1 MSFKTSLR
9 AIGRGKVVK
18 VVGAVA
24 VAAALTIGAVHTFG
38 NIAENQAKID
48 AYKGDTEGTVI
59 ASVLVE
65 DLNKT
70 MAENGIE
77 DIYTNPQFRGMIAHR
92 DTGANPHEEVIEIYL
107 VAQKED
113 KPYMVKAS
121 IDNEDEKVSGKPD
134 SLLSTYNP
142 HILKYNIAENI
153 DSLDVTYDITPT
165 TLETLKMLDAL
176 GGSQTPLN
184 STQSEHQHLGKSVI
198 AGYSVAENEDGTFKV
213 TVTSNIKAVHLDEGL
228 LSSTE
233 SEYYNK
239 ELSFNLD
246 SKENIEEKIA
256 AFLKEIIVKD
266 KSEYSV
272 RYSRAG
278 VSTDYQG
285 TGKAYEIREVQ
296 KTTEGAKV
304 EAESAEE
311 GVELGAE

>member
-18 VVGAVA
+18 VVGAILATA
-24 VAAALTIGAVHTFG
+24 VITTG
-38 NIAENQAKID
+38 IAHLSSSIAKDQAKID
-48 AYKGDTEGTVI
+48 KYVNDKDGYAV
-59 ASVLVE
+59 AAVLCE
-65 DLNKT
+65 DLNAT
-70 MAENGIE
+70 MAENGVE

-121 IDNEDEKVSGKPD
+121 IDNEDEKVSGKTD
-134 SLLSTYNP
+134 ALLSTYNP
-142 HILKYNIAENI
+142 HILKYNIIENVKN
-153 DSLDVTYDITPT
+153 LDIQYDITPT
-165 TLETLKMLDAL
+165 TLETLKMLDSL

-184 STQSEHQHLGKSVI
+184 STQGEHEHLGKSVV
-198 AGYSVAENEDGTFKV
+198 AGYAVEENKDGTFKV
-213 TVTSNIKAVHLDEGL
+213 TITSNLQAVHLDEGL

-239 ELSFNLD
+239 ELSFNID

-256 AFLKEIIVKD
+256 SFLKEIIIKD
-266 KSEYSV
+266 KSEYNV

-296 KTTEGAKV
+296 KPEAQAEV
-304 EAESAEE
+304 EAEPER
-311 GVELGAE
+311 

>member
-9 AIGRGKVVK
+9 ALGRGKVVK
-18 VVGAVA
+18 VVGAVL
-24 VAAALTIGAVHTFG
+24 AATIVTTG
-38 NIAENQAKID
+38 IAFATAKDQAKID
-48 AYKGDTEGTVI
+48 KYVEDKDGYAI
-59 ASVLVE
+59 ASVLCE
-65 DLNKT
+65 DLNAT

-77 DIYTNPQFRGMIAHR
+77 DIYTNPQYRGMIAHK
-92 DTGANPHEEVIEIYL
+92 DTGANPHEEVIEIFL

-121 IDNEDEKVSGKPD
+121 IDNEDEKVSKRPD
-134 SLLSTYNP
+134 NP
-142 HILKYNIAENI
+142 HILKYDIIEKVKTI
-153 DSLDVTYDITPT
+153 DIQYDVTPT

-176 GGSQTPLN
+176 GDSQTPLN
-184 STQSEHQHLGKSVI
+184 STQYDHQHLGKSVI
-198 AGYSVAENEDGTFKV
+198 AGYSVDENADGTFRV
-213 TVTSNIKAVHLDEGL
+213 TITSNLQAVHLNEGI

-239 ELSFNLD
+239 ELFFNVD
-246 SKENIEEKIA
+246 STENIEEKIA
-256 AFLKEIIVKD
+256 SFLKEIIVKD

-278 VSTDYQG
+278 VSTEYQG
-285 TGKAYEIREVQ
+285 TGKAYELREVQ
-296 KTTEGAKV
+296 KTTEGEKT

>member
-18 VVGAVA
+18 VVGAILATA
-24 VAAALTIGAVHTFG
+24 VITTG
-38 NIAENQAKID
+38 IAHLSSSIAKDQAKID
-48 AYKGDTEGTVI
+48 KYVNDKDGYAV
-59 ASVLVE
+59 AAVLCE
-65 DLNKT
+65 DLNAT
-70 MAENGIE
+70 MAENGVE

-121 IDNEDEKVSGKPD
+121 IDNEDEKVSGKTD
-134 SLLSTYNP
+134 ALLSTYNP
-142 HILKYNIAENI
+142 HILKYNIIENI
-153 DSLDVTYDITPT
+153 DNLEISYDITPT

-176 GGSQTPLN
+176 GESKTPLN
-184 STQSEHQHLGKSVI
+184 APQGEHQHLGKSVI

-213 TVTSNIKAVHLDEGL
+213 TITSNLQAVHLNEGL

-233 SEYYNK
+233 SDYYNK
-239 ELSFNLD
+239 ELSFNID

-256 AFLKEIIVKD
+256 NFLKEVIVKGAD
-266 KSEYSV
+266 EYSV
-272 RYSRAG
+272 KYSRAG

-296 KTTEGAKV
+296 KPEAQVEV
-304 EAESAEE
+304 EAEPER
-311 GVELGAE
+311 